1 MLQTC
6 HLYDAMILYPHP
18 MANKYE
24 LLYTLPAKYTEEE
37 VNAIKASITAELT
50 KLGISISRNDEVGKI
65 KLGYPMK
72 HVRHGHYVLVVFEAE
87 APMLA
92 KINEFL
98 RLHNEILR
106 HQVVHFDPLA
116 RPISM
121 LADPEARLERRETAA
136 VASAPAPRVET
147 GPALTPEELDK
158 RLSALEEDITKA
170 L

>member
-1 MLQTC
+1 ML
-6 HLYDAMILYPHP
+6 LYANT
-18 MANKYE
+18 MAKYE

-37 VNAIKASITAELT
+37 ISAIRASITTELT

-65 KLGYPMK
+65 KLGYPMQ
-72 HVRHGHYVLVVFEAE
+72 HIRHGHYVLVVFEAE
-87 APMLA
+87 APVLS

-106 HQVVHFDPLA
+106 HQVVHFNPLA
-116 RPISM
+116 KPISA
-121 LADPEARLERRETAA
+121 LADPEVRINHRETVAA
-136 VASAPAPRVET
+136 TATTAPRVET

-158 RLSALEEDITKA
+158 RLSALEEDITKS